1 MTDPTDAPDTDSLG
15 EKPLSDE
22 PPEGLKAVKNAAD
35 LALTEV
41 LEALREVAREK
52 TGGRLTFSEIRF
64 QFEAFIDEPNDD
76 MMSAYENAWRA
87 CTETAQEA
95 VWQKERKLPLERLV
109 VSRFEHLFPPRGTAA
124 RQGEHLSRRII
135 GPFMFALQQLLGP
148 DLHDEYEVK
157 CRELVEDLRQT
168 HGESFRWDMVTDHPE
183 ADNVTNDVLV
193 HASQHFGDL
202 ERRRHWMVDLI
213 DGNMAATNDAVEQP
227 WRFEDREF
235 HMLMNGLFGD
245 LPQQLADPEVMNAW
259 KQRYDEASLVGMVAL
274 LEKLAQ

>member
-95 VWQKERKLPLERLV
+95 
-109 VSRFEHLFPPRGTAA
+109 
-124 RQGEHLSRRII
+124 
-135 GPFMFALQQLLGP
+135 
-148 DLHDEYEVK
+148 
-157 CRELVEDLRQT
+157 
-168 HGESFRWDMVTDHPE
+168 
-183 ADNVTNDVLV
+183 
-193 HASQHFGDL
+193 
-202 ERRRHWMVDLI
+202 
-213 DGNMAATNDAVEQP
+213 
-227 WRFEDREF
+227 
-235 HMLMNGLFGD
+235 
-245 LPQQLADPEVMNAW
+245 
-259 KQRYDEASLVGMVAL
+259 
-274 LEKLAQ
+274 